1 MGLLLPQNLYHAPAP
16 RPRRYLTYPK
26 RRLTKFQMPKHW
38 LFSYVTGWLCWEKV
52 GTSIIYPNI
61 IQPGGIMD
69 SKKLKAELKLTRQF
83 LGMVTHFLHSTLN
96 PKFTKYFFKKCCFR
110 LKTDVRMW
118 SI

>member
-1 MGLLLPQNLYHAPAP
+1 
-16 RPRRYLTYPK
+16 
-26 RRLTKFQMPKHW
+26 MPKYW

-69 SKKLKAELKLTRQF
+69 SKKLKAELKLTRQL

-96 PKFTKYFFKKCCFR
+96 PLQARYFFENCNIQPKN
-110 LKTDVRMW
+110 DIYPD